1 MQPVLIARAKRLW
14 LCVWKGLK
22 NSQWI
27 AIGTWVLAI
36 GTIGLWLDARSTSER
51 QLRAY
56 VFAAPYRAFNI
67 DSQGAVAQVY
77 TIVGSKGS
85 TFARKVE
92 RSVGISILSGPVP
105 EKFEDLG
112 PLRREEGVFVL
123 APGAEGFVIQNLHVL
138 SADELAKLMT
148 PKGEL
153 RIYAFGK
160 ITYEDAFGGRH
171 TTTFCHA
178 YFGPASVQRQLR
190 LRVLAGQ
197 IL

>member
-1 MQPVLIARAKRLW
+1 MQPVLIARAKHLW
-14 LCVWKGLK
+14 LCAWKGLK

-92 RSVGISILSGPVP
+92 RSVGISI
-105 EKFEDLG
+105 
-112 PLRREEGVFVL
+112 
-123 APGAEGFVIQNLHVL
+123 
-138 SADELAKLMT
+138 
-148 PKGEL
+148 
-153 RIYAFGK
+153 
-160 ITYEDAFGGRH
+160 
-171 TTTFCHA
+171 
-178 YFGPASVQRQLR
+178 
-190 LRVLAGQ
+190 
-197 IL
+197 